1 MLQEILATPLFDS
14 GGGGGG
20 GEVTFG
26 VVGEPLGVVP
36 AATTVIDSFMPW
48 AQWPG
53 VGHMKY
59 IGPAVVKV
67 IVVLPPL

>member
-1 MLQEILATPLFDS
+1 MYANMVINTSKIPSIKLFMLQEILATPLFDS

-36 AATTVIDSFMPW
+36 AATTVIDSFMP
-48 AQWPG
+48 
-53 VGHMKY
+53 
-59 IGPAVVKV
+59 
-67 IVVLPPL
+67 

>member
-36 AATTVIDSFMPW
+36 AATTVIDSFMP
-48 AQWPG
+48 
-53 VGHMKY
+53 
-59 IGPAVVKV
+59 
-67 IVVLPPL
+67 

>member
-14 GGGGGG
+14 GGGG

-36 AATTVIDSFMPW
+36 AATTVIDSFMP
-48 AQWPG
+48 
-53 VGHMKY
+53 
-59 IGPAVVKV
+59 
-67 IVVLPPL
+67 